1 MATGPRQER
10 IGNMPVAGEQN
21 SAQPGP
27 DATRDIT
34 SVKRQAENAA
44 NRRKE
49 ETAGFIQSPQGSG
62 AGGHELGGAGDM
74 YVWDSGLA
82 ISDVEG
88 GGSG

>member
-27 DATRDIT
+27 DATRQVA
-34 SVKRQAENAA
+34 SVKRQAEAA
-44 NRRKE
+44 EAADARE
-49 ETAGFIQSPQGSG
+49 AAAFMSSPQGAG
-62 AGGHELGGAGDM
+62 AGGHQIGGRGDM

-82 ISDVEG
+82 ITDVEG